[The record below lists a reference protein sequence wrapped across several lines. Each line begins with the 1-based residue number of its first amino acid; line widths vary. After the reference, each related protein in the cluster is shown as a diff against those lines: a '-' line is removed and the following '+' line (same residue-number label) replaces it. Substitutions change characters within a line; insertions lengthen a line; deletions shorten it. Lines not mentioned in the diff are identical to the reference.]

1 MTSPARRVAMLDSGL
16 GGLTVL
22 SALRALSAD
31 TDIIYFAD
39 TAHVPYGG
47 REMRDVAQLGGAIV
61 KRLLV
66 HDPSVIMVASG
77 TTCAAFDTDGWPASA
92 VPLVGVVNHGA
103 AAAVEASK
111 NGRIG
116 VVATFGTVKSGV
128 FEREILKFRADALV
142 TSVAAPSL
150 VPIVE
155 SGGWASMRARDAVA
169 SVCGPLIRSG
179 CDTVILGCTHFP
191 HLLAWFLAAL
201 GERVSIVDPGA
212 ACAAKVAQMIV
223 GFESSPGSLS
233 FEVSGDKDEF
243 AAHAISL
250 SGIRIDSLRHVV
262 LKRDG
267 TV

>member
-1 MTSPARRVAMLDSGL
+1 MLDSGL

-22 SALRALSAD
+22 SALRALTSD
-31 TDIIYFAD
+31 TDVVYFAD

-47 REMRDVAQLGGAIV
+47 RDLSEVARLGSAIV

-66 HDPSVIMVASG
+66 HNPSMIVVASG
-77 TTCAAFDTDGWPASA
+77 TTCAAFEAAGWPASP
-92 VPLVGVVNHGA
+92 VPLVGVVNYGA
-103 AAAVEASK
+103 AAAVEAST

-116 VVATFGTVKSGV
+116 VVATHGTVKSGV
-128 FEREILKFRADALV
+128 FEREILKFRSDAQV

-155 SGGWASMRARDAVA
+155 SGGWASARARDAVA
-169 SVCGPLIRSG
+169 SVCGPIIRSG

-191 HLLAWFLAAL
+191 HLLAWFMAAL
-201 GERVSIVDPGA
+201 GEHIAIVDPGA

-223 GFESSPGSLS
+223 GFGSSPGTLA

-243 AAHAISL
+243 AAHALSL
-250 SGIRIDSLRHVV
+250 SGIRIDSLRHVAIR
-262 LKRDG
+262 LNG
-267 TV
+267 TA